1 MEKNTRSV
9 NSAKESEQG
18 QVLYIDG
25 CKVSV
30 RYGGEKNPSVVK
42 NIKNALIFGI
52 PSKKSWFFAN
62 IVEI

>member
-52 PSKKSWFFAN
+52 PSKKS
-62 IVEI
+62 

>member
-1 MEKNTRSV
+1 MEKNTRSA
-9 NSAKESEQG
+9 NSAQESKQV

-42 NIKNALIFGI
+42 NIKDALIFGI
-52 PSKKSWFFAN
+52 PPKKS
-62 IVEI
+62 